1 MRIPH
6 LLVLTAAFACG
17 CDQSMAPVQPV
28 NPPAST
34 PTHDV
39 NHPTAAPGMSTD
51 ATTTDA
57 TTTDTNAVGTTTT
70 DSPAEN
76 SEVNQRDRDPA
87 AKTPIDQNETP
98 ADIKITAD
106 IRKMVLEQPDFSVNA
121 RNVKIITADGRVTLR
136 GPVTTDAEKQ
146 TIEKIAAD
154 IAGADHV
161 DSMLEVSP

>member
-17 CDQSMAPVQPV
+17 CDRSTVPVHPA
-28 NPPAST
+28 NPPASSPT
-34 PTHDV
+34 PEV
-39 NHPTAAPGMSTD
+39 SHP
-51 ATTTDA
+51 ATTGP
-57 TTTDTNAVGTTTT
+57 TTDSTTT
-70 DSPAEN
+70 DSVDN
-76 SEVNQRDRDPA
+76 SAVNQRDRDPA

-106 IRKMVLEQPDFSVNA
+106 IRKQVLEQPDFSVNA

-136 GPVTTDAEKQ
+136 GPVTTEAEKQ

-154 IAGADHV
+154 IAGKDQV
-161 DSMLEVSP
+161 DSHLEVAN